1 MKDFLSLL
9 ELLGMLLINPRYSIL
24 FALLLVASISDC
36 RSYKIP
42 NWLTFGGSA
51 FALIYS
57 VFIPFSPQLGFGWAL
72 GGFALGLCFMLPLY
86 MLGIMGA
93 GDVKLMA
100 MVGAFLG
107 MTHTVY
113 AVLFV
118 FVTGGLAALV
128 YALWNRSL
136 LRMASNVKLSLTALL
151 FSTVGGLRPQMTPLD
166 NLSVG
171 KLPYAVSITFGTTAF
186 LIAHQLGYA

>member
-1 MKDFLSLL
+1 MKDISSGV
-9 ELLGMLLINPRYSIL
+9 ELLAMLLNNPRYSIL
-24 FALLLVASISDC
+24 FVLLLIASISDC

-57 VFIPFSPQLGFGWAL
+57 AVVPFTPQLAFGWAL
-72 GGFALGLCFMLPLY
+72 GGFALGLSLMLPLY
-86 MLGIMGA
+86 MLGMMGA

-107 MTHTVY
+107 MTHTLY

-118 FVTGGLAALV
+118 FVSGGLAALV
-128 YALWNRSL
+128 FALWHRSL
-136 LRMASNVKLSLTALL
+136 PRMLGNIKLTLESMML
-151 FSTVGGLRPQMTPLD
+151 STIGGMRPQMPMVHGA
-166 NLSVG
+166 SVG

-186 LIAHQLGYA
+186 LIANQLGYV

>member
-57 VFIPFSPQLGFGWAL
+57 VFIPFSPQLGFGWSL

-107 MTHTVY
+107 MTHAVY

-151 FSTVGGLRPQMTPLD
+151 FSAMGGLRPQMTPLG

-186 LIAHQLGYA
+186 LVANQLGYA

>member
-1 MKDFLSLL
+1 MKDLASAV
-9 ELLGMLLINPRYSIL
+9 ELMSMLLNNPRYSIL
-24 FALLLVASISDC
+24 LVLLLVASISDC

-57 VFIPFSPQLGFGWAL
+57 TVVPFSPQLGFGWAL
-72 GGFALGLCFMLPLY
+72 GGFALGLSLMLPLY
-86 MLGIMGA
+86 MLGMMGA

-107 MTHTVY
+107 MTNTLY

-118 FVTGGLAALV
+118 FVSGGLAALV
-128 YALWNRSL
+128 FALWHRSL
-136 LRMASNVKLSLTALL
+136 PRMLGNIKLTLESIVM
-151 FSTVGGLRPQMTPLD
+151 STMGGLRPQIPAVGKQ
-166 NLSVG
+166 SVG
-171 KLPYAVSITFGTTAF
+171 KLPYAVNITFGTAAF
-186 LIAHQLGYA
+186 LIANQLGYA

>member
-1 MKDFLSLL
+1 MKDLTSLL

-24 FALLLVASISDC
+24 FALLLAASISDC

-57 VFIPFSPQLGFGWAL
+57 FFIPFSPQLGLGWSL
-72 GGFALGLCFMLPLY
+72 GGFALGLSLMLPLY
-86 MLGIMGA
+86 MLGMMGA

-107 MTHTVY
+107 MTHTLY

-118 FVTGGLAALV
+118 FVSGGIAALA
-128 YALWNRSL
+128 YALWHQSL
-136 LRMASNVKLSLTALL
+136 QRLASNIKLALSALL
-151 FSTVGGLRPQMTPLD
+151 FSTMGGLRPQMTPMG
-166 NLSVG
+166 NESIG

-186 LIAHQLGYA
+186 LVANQLGYA

>member
-51 FALIYS
+51 
-57 VFIPFSPQLGFGWAL
+57 FIPFSPQLGFGWAL

-151 FSTVGGLRPQMTPLD
+151 FSTMGGLRPQMTPLD

>member
-1 MKDFLSLL
+1 MKDFLSFL

-24 FALLLVASISDC
+24 FALLLIASISDC

-51 FALIYS
+51 FGLIYS
-57 VFIPFSPQLGFGWAL
+57 VFVPFSPQLGFGWAL
-72 GGFALGLCFMLPLY
+72 GGFALGLSLMLPLY
-86 MLGIMGA
+86 MLGMMGA

-107 MTHTVY
+107 MTHTLY

-118 FVTGGLAALV
+118 FVSGGLAAVV
-128 YALWNRSL
+128 YALWHQSL
-136 LRMASNVKLSLTALL
+136 LRMAGNIKLSLTSML
-151 FSTVGGLRPQMTPLD
+151 FSTMGGMRPQMPVLG
-166 NLSVG
+166 NESIG
-171 KLPYAVSITFGTTAF
+171 KLPYAVSITVGTTAF
-186 LIAHQLGYA
+186 LIANQLGYA

>member
-1 MKDFLSLL
+1 MKDFSSLV
-9 ELLGMLLINPRYSIL
+9 ELLGMLLNNPRYSIL
-24 FALLLVASISDC
+24 LVLLLVASISDC

-57 VFIPFSPQLGFGWAL
+57 VFIPFSPQLGFGWSL

-118 FVTGGLAALV
+118 FVAGGLAALV

-151 FSTVGGLRPQMTPLD
+151 FSTMGGLRPQMTPLD

>member
-1 MKDFLSLL
+1 MTNFSAGV
-9 ELLGMLLINPRYSIL
+9 ELLGMLLNNPRYSIM
-24 FALLLVASISDC
+24 FALLLIASISDC

-57 VFIPFSPQLGFGWAL
+57 VVVPFSPQLGLGWAL
-72 GGFALGLCFMLPLY
+72 GGFALGLSLMLPLY
-86 MLGIMGA
+86 MLGMMGA

-107 MTHTVY
+107 MTHTLY

-118 FVTGGLAALV
+118 FVSGGLAALAF
-128 YALWNRSL
+128 ALWHQSL
-136 LRMASNVKLSLTALL
+136 VRMLGNIKLTLESMVLPAL
-151 FSTVGGLRPQMTPLD
+151 GGMRPQLPVLHGV
-166 NLSVG
+166 SVG
-171 KLPYAVSITFGTTAF
+171 KLPYAVSITFGTTVF
-186 LIAHQLGYA
+186 LIANQLGYA

>member
-1 MKDFLSLL
+1 MKDISSLL
-9 ELLGMLLINPRYSIL
+9 ELLGMLLSNPRYSIL
-24 FALLLVASISDC
+24 FILLLVASISDI
-36 RSYKIP
+36 RHYKIP

-57 VFIPFSPQLGFGWAL
+57 FFVPFSPQLGFGWSF
-72 GGFALGLCFMLPLY
+72 GGFALGLSFMLPLY
-86 MLGIMGA
+86 MLRMMGA

-107 MTHTVY
+107 MTHTLY

-118 FVTGGLAALV
+118 FVSGGLAALV
-128 YALWNRSL
+128 YAFWHQSL
-136 LRMASNVKLSLTALL
+136 QRLAGNIKQTLTSFL
-151 FSTVGGLRPQMTPLD
+151 FSTMGGLRPQMIPLG
-166 NLSVG
+166 NQSVG
-171 KLPYAVSITFGTTAF
+171 KLPYAVSITIGTTAF

>member
-1 MKDFLSLL
+1 MKNLSSLIDFLGVLFS
-9 ELLGMLLINPRYSIL
+9 NPRYDVL
-24 FALLLVASISDC
+24 FSFLLVACISDC

-57 VFIPFSPQLGFGWAL
+57 AVIPFSPHLGFGWSV
-72 GGFALGLCFMLPLY
+72 GGFTLGLSLMLPLY
-86 MLGIMGA
+86 MLGMMGA

-107 MTHTVY
+107 MTQTLY

-118 FVTGGLAALV
+118 FSSGGLTVLAL
-128 YALWNRSL
+128 ALWHRTL
-136 LRMASNVKLSLTALL
+136 LNMIGRMKLTLTSML
-151 FSTVGGLRPQMTPLD
+151 FSTMDGLQLHRSSLG
-166 NLSVG
+166 NESVG
-171 KLPYAVSITFGTTAF
+171 KLPYALSIPFGTAAF
-186 LIAHQLGYA
+186 LIANQLGYA

>member
-1 MKDFLSLL
+1 MKDISSLV
-9 ELLGMLLINPRYSIL
+9 ELLGMLLSNPRYSIL
-24 FALLLVASISDC
+24 FALLLAASISDC
-36 RSYKIP
+36 RRYKIP

-57 VFIPFSPQLGFGWAL
+57 AFIPFSAHLGFGWSL

-86 MLGIMGA
+86 MLGMMGA

-107 MTHTVY
+107 MTNTVY
-113 AVLFV
+113 AIAFV
-118 FVTGGLAALV
+118 FVSGGAAALA
-128 YALWNRSL
+128 YSIWHHSL
-136 LRMASNVKLSLTALL
+136 LRMVGNIKLTLTSWL
-151 FSTVGGLRPQMTPLD
+151 FATIGGLRPQMTPLG
-166 NLSVG
+166 NQSVG

-186 LIAHQLGYA
+186 LVANQLGYA

>member
-1 MKDFLSLL
+1 MKDMSSVVELIGLL
-9 ELLGMLLINPRYSIL
+9 LKDPRYSIL
-24 FALLLVASISDC
+24 FVLLLVASISDC

-57 VFIPFSPQLGFGWAL
+57 AVVPFTQQLGFGWAL
-72 GGFALGLCFMLPLY
+72 GGFALGLSFMLPLY
-86 MLGIMGA
+86 MLGMMGA

-107 MTHTVY
+107 MTQTLY

-118 FVTGGLAALV
+118 FVSGGLAALV
-128 YALWNRSL
+128 FALWHRSL
-136 LRMASNVKLSLTALL
+136 PRMLGHIKLALESML
-151 FSTVGGLRPQMTPLD
+151 MSTMGGMRPQIPALGKQ
-166 NLSVG
+166 SIG

-186 LIAHQLGYA
+186 LIANQLGYA

>member
-1 MKDFLSLL
+1 MTNFSAGV
-9 ELLGMLLINPRYSIL
+9 ELLGMLLNNPRYSIL
-24 FALLLVASISDC
+24 LVLLLIASISDC

-57 VFIPFSPQLGFGWAL
+57 VFVPFSPQLGFGWAL
-72 GGFALGLCFMLPLY
+72 GGFALGLSLMLPLY
-86 MLGIMGA
+86 MLGMMGA

-107 MTHTVY
+107 MTHSLY

-118 FVTGGLAALV
+118 FVSGGLAALV
-128 YALWNRSL
+128 YALWHQSL
-136 LRMASNVKLSLTALL
+136 LRMAGNIKLTLTSMLL
-151 FSTVGGLRPQMTPLD
+151 STMGGIRPQVHMGKD
-166 NLSVG
+166 ESIG
-171 KLPYAVSITFGTTAF
+171 KLPYAVSITLGTIAF
-186 LIAHQLGYA
+186 LIANQLGYA

>member
-1 MKDFLSLL
+1 MKDFSSLV
-9 ELLGMLLINPRYSIL
+9 ELLGMLLNNPRYSIL
-24 FALLLVASISDC
+24 LVLLLVASISDC

-57 VFIPFSPQLGFGWAL
+57 VFIPYSPQLGFGWSL
-72 GGFALGLCFMLPLY
+72 GGFALGLSLMLPLY
-86 MLGIMGA
+86 MLGMMGA

-107 MTHTVY
+107 MTHTLY

-118 FVTGGLAALV
+118 FVSGGLAAFV
-128 YALWNRSL
+128 YALWHQSLMRMSGNIKRSL
-136 LRMASNVKLSLTALL
+136 ASLL
-151 FSTVGGLRPQMTPLD
+151 FSTMGGLRPQMISFGKE
-166 NLSVG
+166 SVG

-186 LIAHQLGYA
+186 LVANQLGYA

>member
-57 VFIPFSPQLGFGWAL
+57 VFIPFSPQLGFGWSL

-118 FVTGGLAALV
+118 FVAGGLAALV

-151 FSTVGGLRPQMTPLD
+151 FSTMGGLRPQMTPLD